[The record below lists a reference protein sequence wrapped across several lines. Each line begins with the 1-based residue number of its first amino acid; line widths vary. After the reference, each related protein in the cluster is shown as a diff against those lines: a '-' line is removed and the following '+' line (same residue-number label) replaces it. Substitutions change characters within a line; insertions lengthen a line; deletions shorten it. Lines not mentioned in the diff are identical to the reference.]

1 MRSHELSH
9 RTCSGQELLLSFPL
23 HLLIE
28 QAGVFL
34 LCLGEVT
41 MFGAGATVALLSV
54 AED

>member
-1 MRSHELSH
+1 MPCPGL
-9 RTCSGQELLLSFPL
+9 ELLLSFPL

-28 QAGVFL
+28 RAGGFL
-34 LCLGEVT
+34 LCLDEMT

>member
-1 MRSHELSH
+1 MSH

-23 HLLIE
+23 HLLIK

>member
-1 MRSHELSH
+1 MLSH

-28 QAGVFL
+28 RASVVL
-34 LCLGEVT
+34 LFVDEMT
-41 MFGAGATVALLSV
+41 MLGAGATVALLSV